1 MVSDQ
6 STTRHLSWKATRSL
20 PPSSTHFL
28 GVEGCHLRGWR
39 NPKIVWLPLI
49 KIKNDPCLM
58 IGVTLKTRRYV
69 ILGFRGFSR
78 RVWGSGL
85 GTKRGRYIHCLW
97 SGANHSMVQINWRP
111 NPVTQSSQFTI
122 QITQERLVTPLEA
135 AVWSQ
140 KRMRGAKEWRFRFA
154 VLTKICSCDT
164 EAMNLF
170 GCSR

>member
-6 STTRHLSWKATRSL
+6 SITRHLSWKATRSL

-97 SGANHSMVQINWRP
+97 SGAKPLYGSNKLKTKPSH
-111 NPVTQSSQFTI
+111 PVFTI
-122 QITQERLVTPLEA
+122 HNTNHAGAPRDTFGSSSLEPKTDA
-135 AVWSQ
+135 RCQRV
-140 KRMRGAKEWRFRFA
+140 K
-154 VLTKICSCDT
+154 V
-164 EAMNLF
+164 
-170 GCSR
+170 